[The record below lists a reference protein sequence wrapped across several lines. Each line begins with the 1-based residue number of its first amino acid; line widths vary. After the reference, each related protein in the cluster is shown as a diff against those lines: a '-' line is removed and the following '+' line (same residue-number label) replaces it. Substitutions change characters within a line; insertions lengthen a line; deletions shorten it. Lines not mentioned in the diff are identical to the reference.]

1 MRGHGGR
8 KSRPGVPERREA
20 TAEVKYWTAWS
31 SALFSLPLRTQSPLS
46 PPTSAPTSTAT
57 PHSRSHRGP
66 RPPPALTADPRPHP
80 GRDTPPLSPRTPDPT
95 PAATRPPLSPRTP
108 DPTPAA
114 TRPPLSP
121 RTPAPTPAATRP
133 PLSPRTPDP
142 TPTVT
147 SPAPALTADPSP
159 HPGRDTPP
167 LSPPTP
173 APTPAATPRSHRG
186 PQPPPRPR
194 HSPPRS
200 HRRPHP
206 HPGRDPTPP
215 RSHRGPQPPPRP
227 RPPSALTADPSPHPN
242 RDLPRP
248 RSHRGPQPGPR
259 PPPRRSHRRS
269 QPPPGPR
276 PPLSPRTPAPTPT
289 LLSPPTSAPTPTPAF
304 NLASPPRLRRPVSA
318 ASASDTWVTGS
329 RVRLLQAV
337 DTEYTADSVEWCPL
351 EGCRHLLACGTYQ
364 LQKPGDQSAPDLD
377 EPQIRLGRLYLYSF
391 SEDSTA
397 SPLLEIQRRDTSA
410 ILDLKWCHIPVAG
423 HALLGVAN
431 AGGSIELL
439 RLVGSETAYTLEL
452 VSCFALERQCLA
464 LSLDW
469 STRKTEWASDQPLK
483 IISSDSKGQLH
494 LLEVNEAGTRL
505 QDLASWHAHQ
515 FEAWIAAFN
524 YWQTEIVYSG
534 GDDGLL
540 KGWDTRTPGT
550 SVFTSDRHSMGVCS
564 IQSSPHR
571 ENILATGSYDEHIL
585 LWDTRNMKQPFADM
599 PTQGGVWRLKWHPFH
614 HHLLLAAC
622 MHSGFRIFNCQK
634 AIDEK
639 QEACTV
645 SVSHTLS
652 NSLVYGA
659 DWSWLYFG
667 NLSQTH
673 QSYHLGSS
681 PCNNSGARAAHLCSM
696 KAVYQ
701 SPAPSLHHLA
711 EDVEED
717 HSKLRTLLQPLT
729 EDMVK
734 SGTRLHTAGAKFC
747 DRDLYL
753 EAVNS
758 DADLLATCSFYD
770 HVLHLWK
777 WENS

>member
-1 MRGHGGR
+1 M
-8 KSRPGVPERREA
+8 
-20 TAEVKYWTAWS
+20 
-31 SALFSLPLRTQSPLS
+31 
-46 PPTSAPTSTAT
+46 
-57 PHSRSHRGP
+57 
-66 RPPPALTADPRPHP
+66 
-80 GRDTPPLSPRTPDPT
+80 
-95 PAATRPPLSPRTP
+95 
-108 DPTPAA
+108 
-114 TRPPLSP
+114 
-121 RTPAPTPAATRP
+121 
-133 PLSPRTPDP
+133 
-142 TPTVT
+142 
-147 SPAPALTADPSP
+147 
-159 HPGRDTPP
+159 
-167 LSPPTP
+167 
-173 APTPAATPRSHRG
+173 
-186 PQPPPRPR
+186 
-194 HSPPRS
+194 
-200 HRRPHP
+200 
-206 HPGRDPTPP
+206 
-215 RSHRGPQPPPRP
+215 
-227 RPPSALTADPSPHPN
+227 
-242 RDLPRP
+242 
-248 RSHRGPQPGPR
+248 
-259 PPPRRSHRRS
+259 
-269 QPPPGPR
+269 
-276 PPLSPRTPAPTPT
+276 
-289 LLSPPTSAPTPTPAF
+289 
-304 NLASPPRLRRPVSA
+304 
-318 ASASDTWVTGS
+318 
-329 RVRLLQAV
+329 
-337 DTEYTADSVEWCPL
+337 
-351 EGCRHLLACGTYQ
+351 
-364 LQKPGDQSAPDLD
+364 
-377 EPQIRLGRLYLYSF
+377 
-391 SEDSTA
+391 
-397 SPLLEIQRRDTSA
+397 
-410 ILDLKWCHIPVAG
+410 AG

>member
-46 PPTSAPTSTAT
+46 PPTSAPTSTAA
-57 PHSRSHRGP
+57 PHSRSHRGPQAPP

-80 GRDTPPLSPRTPDPT
+80 GRDPPPAFTADPSPHPDRDLPRPRSHRRPQPPPRPRHPPALTADLSPHPSRDTP
-95 PAATRPPLSPRTP
+95 RLSPP
-108 DPTPAA
+108 
-114 TRPPLSP
+114 
-121 RTPAPTPAATRP
+121 TPAPTPAATP
-133 PLSPRTPDP
+133 S
-142 TPTVT
+142 
-147 SPAPALTADPSP
+147 ALTADPSP
-159 HPGRDTPP
+159 HPGRDTP
-167 LSPPTP
+167 
-173 APTPAATPRSHRG
+173 
-186 PQPPPRPR
+186 
-194 HSPPRS
+194 
-200 HRRPHP
+200 HP
-206 HPGRDPTPP
+206 
-215 RSHRGPQPPPRP
+215 
-227 RPPSALTADPSPHPN
+227 ALTADPSPHPAPTATATSPAPALTADPSPD
-242 RDLPRP
+242 RD
-248 RSHRGPQPGPR
+248 
-259 PPPRRSHRRS
+259 PPPRRCHRRS

-364 LQKPGDQSAPDLD
+364 LQKPGDQAADPESKSAPDLD

>member
-1 MRGHGGR
+1 PDAWPRR
-8 KSRPGVPERREA
+8 PEVPPRRPGKEGGDGGSKILDRLEL
-20 TAEVKYWTAWS
+20 
-31 SALFSLPLRTQSPLS
+31 SALLLA
-46 PPTSAPTSTAT
+46 APNAI
-57 PHSRSHRGP
+57 
-66 RPPPALTADPRPHP
+66 PALTADLSPHLD
-80 GRDTPPLSPRTPDPT
+80 RDPPTPALTADRDPLPLSPRTPDPT
-95 PAATRPPLSPRTP
+95 PAATPPRSHRGPQTPPRPRPAPPLSPRTP

-159 HPGRDTPP
+159 HPGRDP
-167 LSPPTP
+167 L
-173 APTPAATPRSHRG
+173 RSHRG

-200 HRRPHP
+200 HRRPQPPPRPRH
-206 HPGRDPTPP
+206 PP

-227 RPPSALTADPSPHPN
+227 RPPPLSPRTPAPTPTATSPAPALTADPSPD
-242 RDLPRP
+242 RD
-248 RSHRGPQPGPR
+248 

-364 LQKPGDQSAPDLD
+364 LQKPGDQAADPESKSAPDLD

-634 AIDEK
+634 SIDEK

>member
-31 SALFSLPLRTQSPLS
+31 SALFLPLRTQSPLS

-80 GRDTPPLSPRTPDPT
+80 GRDTPPLSPP
-95 PAATRPPLSPRTP
+95 
-108 DPTPAA
+108 
-114 TRPPLSP
+114 
-121 RTPAPTPAATRP
+121 TPAPTPAATPPRSHRRP
-133 PLSPRTPDP
+133 QPPPRPRHP
-142 TPTVT
+142 
-147 SPAPALTADPSP
+147 PALTADPSP

-173 APTPAATPRSHRG
+173 APTPAATLPT
-186 PQPPPRPR
+186 PL
-194 HSPPRS
+194 SPPT
-200 HRRPHP
+200 PA
-206 HPGRDPTPP
+206 PTPAATTPPLSP
-215 RSHRGPQPPPRP
+215 RTSAPTPT
-227 RPPSALTADPSPHPN
+227 PSALTADPSPHPN

-364 LQKPGDQSAPDLD
+364 LQKPGDQAADPESKSAPDLD

-634 AIDEK
+634 AIG
-639 QEACTV
+639 CWT
-645 SVSHTLS
+645 
-652 NSLVYGA
+652 
-659 DWSWLYFG
+659 W
-667 NLSQTH
+667 
-673 QSYHLGSS
+673 GSIL
-681 PCNNSGARAAHLCSM
+681 PPKIM
-696 KAVYQ
+696 I
-701 SPAPSLHHLA
+701 
-711 EDVEED
+711 
-717 HSKLRTLLQPLT
+717 
-729 EDMVK
+729 
-734 SGTRLHTAGAKFC
+734 
-747 DRDLYL
+747 
-753 EAVNS
+753 
-758 DADLLATCSFYD
+758 
-770 HVLHLWK
+770 
-777 WENS
+777 

>member
-46 PPTSAPTSTAT
+46 PPTSAPTPAAT
-57 PHSRSHRGP
+57 PPRSHRGP
-66 RPPPALTADPRPHP
+66 QPPPQPRHPPLSPPTPTPTPAATPSALTADPSPHP
-80 GRDTPPLSPRTPDPT
+80 GRDTPH
-95 PAATRPPLSPRTP
+95 
-108 DPTPAA
+108 
-114 TRPPLSP
+114 
-121 RTPAPTPAATRP
+121 
-133 PLSPRTPDP
+133 
-142 TPTVT
+142 
-147 SPAPALTADPSP
+147 PALTADPSP

-167 LSPPTP
+167 ALTADLSPHPDRDP
-173 APTPAATPRSHRG
+173 LRSHRG
-186 PQPPPRPR
+186 PQPPP
-194 HSPPRS
+194 
-200 HRRPHP
+200 
-206 HPGRDPTPP
+206 
-215 RSHRGPQPPPRP
+215 QP
-227 RPPSALTADPSPHPN
+227 RPPPPPLSPRTPARTAT
-242 RDLPRP
+242 
-248 RSHRGPQPGPR
+248 
-259 PPPRRSHRRS
+259 PPRRSHRRS

-364 LQKPGDQSAPDLD
+364 LQKPGDQAADPESKSAPDLD